1 MWSPLH
7 DVLVDALRSDVL
19 IQNMRQSQVFSR
31 KKYKLM
37 DTEAE
42 FQAKMLQEK
51 LEKLSSKVLA

>member
-1 MWSPLH
+1 MWIPFH

>member
-1 MWSPLH
+1 MWIPFH

-19 IQNMRQSQVFSR
+19 IQNMRQNQVFSR